1 MILPISSRMGPLP
14 APRPQGTLG
23 PWRYRLLPAGH
34 ARDHPHHG
42 FANPVRIGVHQAACL
57 PVPDDDVAGPD
68 LGADPLHQGIEADRI
83 RPLHP
88 GDDAGL
94 RATSRATSRA

>member
-1 MILPISSRMGPLP
+1 MALPIRS
-14 APRPQGTLG
+14 ALG
-23 PWRYRLLPAGH
+23 CT
-34 ARDHPHHG
+34 
-42 FANPVRIGVHQAACL
+42 QAACL

-94 RATSRATSRA
+94 PRHQPCHIRGLIPTSR